1 MNANVS
7 LSVILILALSPA
19 AASAQGRPV
28 HWHRHGK
35 PTPLPITVFHSPQSA
50 DLPTAATIGKGILQ
64 FEVSHR
70 FVPPFSAGPSSLWGL
85 DGPIYNRLGLSY
97 GPTNNS
103 MVSILHS
110 NLQNNVLLRAKVRVL
125 SGGRSSIPYQIAV
138 VGGYA
143 WNTGV
148 SPADGPGYRK
158 NEGQAYGQLVL
169 NALVLPKLAVG
180 VVPTLL
186 YNPRIQD
193 MNAPS
198 ELTLGFNATLYLTRH
213 LGVIGEWNVSPAHRN
228 LRHQAV
234 AAGLQI
240 EAGGHF
246 FDMIVTNSDR
256 PNPTQ
261 YLGGTP
267 YEFTPSQWRFGF
279 NITRIFRL

>member
-1 MNANVS
+1 MNARLP
-7 LSVILILALSPA
+7 LSAILILALAPA
-19 AASAQGRPV
+19 AAAGQGRPV
-28 HWHRHGK
+28 HWKPKSK
-35 PTPLPITVFHSPQSA
+35 PTELPITVFHSPQSA

-70 FVPPFSAGPSSLWGL
+70 FVPPFSSGPSTLWGI
-85 DGPIYNRLGLSY
+85 DGPVYDRLGLSY

-110 NLQNNVLLRAKVRVL
+110 NLQNNVLLRAKVRVR

-138 VGGYA
+138 AGGYA

-148 SPADGPGYRK
+148 SPFYGPGYRK
-158 NEGQAYGQLVL
+158 NEGQAYGQLIV
-169 NALVLPKLAVG
+169 NALVLPNLALG
-180 VVPTLL
+180 VVPSVL
-186 YNPRIQD
+186 YNPRIAD
-193 MNAPS
+193 LNAPT
-198 ELTLGFNATLYLTRH
+198 ELTLGFNGTLFLNNT
-213 LGVIGEWNVSPAHRN
+213 LALIGEWNVSPAHPN
-228 LRHQAV
+228 MEHDAI

-246 FDMIVTNSDR
+246 FDVIVTNSTR

-267 YEFTPSQWRFGF
+267 YEFTPRQWRFGF
-279 NITRIFRL
+279 NITRVFRL